1 MNLKKWHG
9 ALILSATLVLAWAGA
24 VGMPSSAS
32 AAAGVEGKAESVEV
46 ERITVDE
53 LKSKFA
59 KNEAVVILDVRGG
72 DYDASQTKIKGAI
85 RIPPAELET
94 HLKEIPRDKEVVTYC
109 ACSTD
114 GGAVKAAQILRAN
127 GFTRVRAL
135 KGGWTA
141 WNQAGGAVEPK

>member
-1 MNLKKWHG
+1 MGLKRWKL
-9 ALILSATLVLAWAGA
+9 ALVLSASIVLNWTAAA
-24 VGMPSSAS
+24 ALPSSAFIG
-32 AAAGVEGKAESVEV
+32 AADEKAESEDA

-53 LKSKFA
+53 LKSKFDR
-59 KNEAVVILDVRGG
+59 NERLVIIDVRGG

-85 RIPPAELET
+85 RIAPVEIEAR
-94 HLKEIPRDKEVVTYC
+94 LKDIPRDKEVVTYC

-114 GGAVKAAQILRAN
+114 GGSVKAARILRSN

-135 KGGWTA
+135 KGGWDA

>member
-1 MNLKKWHG
+1 MSLKRWQG
-9 ALILSATLVLAWAGA
+9 VLFLSASILLSWAVA

-32 AAAGVEGKAESVEV
+32 AAGADEKAESIEI

-59 KNEAVVILDVRGG
+59 GNEPVVILDVRGG

-85 RIPPAELET
+85 RIPPADLEA

-114 GGAVKAAQILRAN
+114 GGAVKAARILRAN
-127 GFTRVRAL
+127 GFNRVRAL

>member
-1 MNLKKWHG
+1 MTLKRWRW
-9 ALILSATLVLAWAGA
+9 TLVLSTAIMLTWAMA
-24 VGMPSSAS
+24 SALPSSVS
-32 AAAGVEGKAESVEV
+32 LAGGDGKAESMDI

-59 KNEAVVILDVRGG
+59 KNEKVVVLDVRGS
-72 DYDASQTKIKGAI
+72 DYDASPTRIKGAI
-85 RIPPAELET
+85 RIAPGQIEA
-94 HLKEIPRDKEVVTYC
+94 HLKDIPRDKEVITYC

-114 GGAVKAAQILRAN
+114 GGAVKAAQVLRSN

-141 WNQAGGAVEPK
+141 WNEAGGPVEPK